1 MADQSTNT
9 TPPPGEK
16 AIKDQ
21 VALLSFVEDI
31 IKERKDPNVKPENL
45 PKVKELLLKEVN
57 DSINRHLISLLPDK
71 EQVELD
77 ELLDKNV
84 GDEELDSF
92 FEKKI
97 PNLESEIASVLLN
110 FRAAYLYPL
119 KAQEAQPQDM
129 TQSPPPAPMVAKP
142 DFPPPAP
149 VPVDKVN

>member
-1 MADQSTNT
+1 MADQSTNP
-9 TPPPGEK
+9 TPPSNK

-31 IKERKDPNVKPENL
+31 IEERKDPNIKPENL

-84 GDEELDSF
+84 SDEEIDAYF
-92 FEKKI
+92 AKKI
-97 PNLESEIASVLLN
+97 PNLEAEIASVLLN

-119 KAQEAQPQDM
+119 KAQEAQTQEQS
-129 TQSPPPAPMVAKP
+129 QSPPPDPMVAKP
-142 DFPPPAP
+142 SFPPPAP
-149 VPVDKVN
+149 VPVDKIN